1 MKFSVTS
8 PIDGSCYAT
17 YDYHSWAEAE
27 RMLQDAIRAQRSW
40 SRLPIEERIQIIS
53 RWVDIVEKDSERLA
67 EELTYQI
74 GRPLTESP
82 REIQE
87 FVRRSR
93 TVLALTPDAS
103 ARYDERTKAQLE
115 HYVDPEPLGVVLVRA
130 AWNYPYIIASHS
142 VVPALST
149 GNTVLLRY
157 SNQTPR
163 CSERL
168 EAAFL
173 EAGGPPHVLQALRLD
188 KTKLDRLIAHPKIAQ
203 VVVTGVLPNGDKKP
217 IRRQR
222 RHVGRGLE
230 LGGKDPAYVRHDAD
244 LERAASTLVEAAYR
258 NAGQSCCGVERIYV
272 DQRVYDPFV
281 EAFKAEVDLLK
292 LGDPRDP
299 DTTLGPMVRFQAARA
314 LYDQVTATVRQ
325 GATALLPHTQP
336 ERAYFSP
343 QILVD
348 VDHSMR
354 MMSEETFGPATG
366 IMSVDSDDEAVQL
379 MNQTRY
385 ALGTSVWTCDIERGL
400 EIAKQVR
407 TYTSSVNHCDYL
419 DPAIAFLGVNGA
431 PRGFTLSHFG
441 FKMLTLNRSYWVQR

>member
-1 MKFSVTS
+1 MEFSVTS

-17 YDYHSWAEAE
+17 YNYHSWTDAET
-27 RMLQDAIRAQRSW
+27 MLADAIHAQRSW
-40 SRLPIEERIQIIS
+40 SRHSVEERVQILS
-53 RWVDIVEKDSERLA
+53 RWVEIVENDSERLA
-67 EELTYQI
+67 QELTFQM

-87 FVRRSR
+87 FTRRSR
-93 TVLALTPDAS
+93 TVLALTPEAS
-103 ARYDERTKAQLE
+103 ARYDERTKGQL
-115 HYVDPEPLGVVLVRA
+115 HQYVDPEPLGVVLVRA

-149 GNTVLLRY
+149 GNCVLLRY

-163 CSERL
+163 CGERL
-168 EAAFL
+168 EAAFI
-173 EAGGPPHVLQALRLD
+173 EAGGPPHVLQAVRLD
-188 KTKLDRLIAHPKIAQ
+188 RTTLDRLVAHPEVAQ
-203 VVVTGVLPNGDKKP
+203 VVVTGVLPSSETKP
-217 IRRQR
+217 LHRRR
-222 RHVGRGLE
+222 RHVGRGLD

-244 LERAASTLVEAAYR
+244 LELAARTLVEAAYR

-272 DQRVYDPFV
+272 EKHVFDPFV
-281 EAFKAEVDLLK
+281 EAFKSQVEALK
-292 LGDPRDP
+292 LGDPREP

-314 LYDQVTATVRQ
+314 LHDQVTATIRQ

-336 ERAYFSP
+336 DRAYCRP

-348 VDHSMR
+348 VNHSMR
-354 MMSEETFGPATG
+354 LMSEETFGPATG
-366 IMSVDSDDEAVQL
+366 IMSVDDDDKAIVL

-385 ALGTSVWTCDIERGL
+385 ALGTSVWTADVEKGL
-400 EIAKQVR
+400 EIVKQLR
-407 TYTSSVNHCDYL
+407 TLTSSVNHCDYL

-441 FKMLTLNRSYWVQR
+441 FKMLTLSRSYWVQR